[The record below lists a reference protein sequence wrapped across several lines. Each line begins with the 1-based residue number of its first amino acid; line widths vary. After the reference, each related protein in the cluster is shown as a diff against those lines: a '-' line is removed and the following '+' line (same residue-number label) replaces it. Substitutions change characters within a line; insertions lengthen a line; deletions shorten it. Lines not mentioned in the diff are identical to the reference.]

1 MVQEESLLFLIE
13 QERFDRT
20 PPKSSERS
28 DEEHGQD
35 GKDHVWHPPPTS
47 CSRVRGSG
55 FKGSGFRVQ
64 GSRVQGSRF
73 RFQGSRDHGP
83 GFQGSGLSNKHSGR
97 QTLYPPP
104 SG

>member
-64 GSRVQGSRF
+64 GSRVQGSGF
-73 RFQGSRDHGP
+73 RVPGIRVQGSKV
-83 GFQGSGLSNKHSGR
+83 QG
-97 QTLYPPP
+97 
-104 SG
+104 